1 LAVEYVKGL
10 MPSLEVANLA
20 GLHILDFG
28 AGKGALMTAL
38 ARAGAVVS
46 GVEPY
51 GYDQLVSEG
60 KLIYKTLADLPSGAL
75 FDGIVSMD
83 VIEHLPEPWLVFS
96 DLHRRLKPGGWLL
109 VSTPN
114 PRGLKARI
122 FGSRWR
128 EAGKAGH
135 LVFFEERTLVRML
148 TDVGF
153 AKANGVK
160 WNVRYRANWSHRLLQ
175 RLLVSTGLHGAVRVL
190 AYK

>member
-1 LAVEYVKGL
+1 L
-10 MPSLEVANLA
+10 N
-20 GLHILDFG
+20 
-28 AGKGALMTAL
+28 
-38 ARAGAVVS
+38 
-46 GVEPY
+46 
-51 GYDQLVSEG
+51 
-60 KLIYKTLADLPSGAL
+60 
-75 FDGIVSMD
+75 
-83 VIEHLPEPWLVFS
+83 
-96 DLHRRLKPGGWLL
+96 
-109 VSTPN
+109 
-114 PRGLKARI
+114 ARI

-160 WNVRYRANWSHRLLQ
+160 WNVQYRANWRHRLLQ